1 MLRLL
6 LQVALALGEIHVFHQ
21 GKLLCD
27 NPLAKSSERSV
38 KGIRGFRERFKSV
51 WLYPVGV
58 AVARGVQFF
67 PGGVVARERQLYPMG
82 GLSLRWLPYREAEGG
97 QESREGRQE
106 NVDHHRPFG
115 FAFTRHN
122 RFIFVA
128 GNEGAVRAF
137 GGCPDGKGC
146 FPPKGTFLPS
156 SAGLVNQL
164 TCLIFDRSA
173 RLV

>member
-6 LQVALALGEIHVFHQ
+6 LQVALALGKIHVLHL
-21 GKLLCD
+21 GKLLCE

-51 WLYPVGV
+51 WLYPAGIT
-58 AVARGVQFF
+58 VARGVQFF
-67 PGGVVARERQLYPMG
+67 PVGLLLEKGSFTPMG

-115 FAFTRHN
+115 FAFTRH
-122 RFIFVA
+122 
-128 GNEGAVRAF
+128 
-137 GGCPDGKGC
+137 
-146 FPPKGTFLPS
+146 S
-156 SAGLVNQL
+156 H
-164 TCLIFDRSA
+164 LI
-173 RLV
+173 LLQ

>member
-1 MLRLL
+1 M
-6 LQVALALGEIHVFHQ
+6 
-21 GKLLCD
+21 
-27 NPLAKSSERSV
+27 

-67 PGGVVARERQLYPMG
+67 PAGVTVAREVQFFPVGVLLEKGSFIPMG

-115 FAFTRHN
+115 FAFTRHS
-122 RFIFVA
+122 R
-128 GNEGAVRAF
+128 
-137 GGCPDGKGC
+137 
-146 FPPKGTFLPS
+146 
-156 SAGLVNQL
+156 
-164 TCLIFDRSA
+164 LI
-173 RLV
+173 LLQ